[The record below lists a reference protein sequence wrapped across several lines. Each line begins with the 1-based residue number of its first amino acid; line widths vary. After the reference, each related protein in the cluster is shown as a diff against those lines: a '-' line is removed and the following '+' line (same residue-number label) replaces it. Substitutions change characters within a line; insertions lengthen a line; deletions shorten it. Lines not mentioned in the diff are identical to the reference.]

1 MSVAPEP
8 PAGLVDLPVFK
19 KPVPTV
25 PTPLEAFDPAYVERR
40 KQITEKILKLKN
52 GRQLAY
58 FTEGTPTDKAVLC
71 LHSLGQSKL
80 EWIMPKPL
88 PGVFLI
94 AVDRQGHGNSSP
106 YPPGLPPSAPARR
119 FADDVDEYVELL
131 DSLNVDKFF
140 VTGSSMGGC
149 WTVAIAAAL
158 PERVAGCAPISALTD
173 PWHSSVTTAEQ
184 RKALLPEGATGLL
197 AMGDSGCKGS
207 MMRSFMLKMFSTAP
221 KDKSVD
227 PGFGRSY
234 KMYFKYSKANT
245 DKKLGA
251 DFAKM
256 DADPYFVS
264 QLIDTHLYGLNCSHG
279 GVVEQIRVFGKQG
292 WGYDPANI
300 KCPAFIYQ
308 AALDAETPLGC
319 AEQLKKIIPGAE
331 LVLVPECGHSTIL
344 MQKAE
349 IVLALVQGKS
359 IAAGGS

>member
-119 FADDVDEYVELL
+119 FADDIDEYVELL

-140 VTGSSMGGC
+140 RDGIVHGWMLDCCDCCRAARAGRWLCPDLRADRPMALERHDGRAAQGAVT
-149 WTVAIAAAL
+149 
-158 PERVAGCAPISALTD
+158 
-173 PWHSSVTTAEQ
+173 
-184 RKALLPEGATGLL
+184 
-197 AMGDSGCKGS
+197 
-207 MMRSFMLKMFSTAP
+207 
-221 KDKSVD
+221 
-227 PGFGRSY
+227 
-234 KMYFKYSKANT
+234 
-245 DKKLGA
+245 
-251 DFAKM
+251 
-256 DADPYFVS
+256 
-264 QLIDTHLYGLNCSHG
+264 
-279 GVVEQIRVFGKQG
+279 
-292 WGYDPANI
+292 
-300 KCPAFIYQ
+300 
-308 AALDAETPLGC
+308 
-319 AEQLKKIIPGAE
+319 
-331 LVLVPECGHSTIL
+331 
-344 MQKAE
+344 
-349 IVLALVQGKS
+349 
-359 IAAGGS
+359 